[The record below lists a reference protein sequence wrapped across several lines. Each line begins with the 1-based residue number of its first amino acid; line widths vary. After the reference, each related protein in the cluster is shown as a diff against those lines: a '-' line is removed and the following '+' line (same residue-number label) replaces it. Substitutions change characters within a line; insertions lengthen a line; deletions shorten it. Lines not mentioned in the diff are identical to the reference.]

1 MCVNYFSI
9 KLGKLPFPRHC
20 INSVIEYVT
29 FWVWLLSLTIMYLRF
44 MSVIADNKGLF
55 FSLCYR
61 MDIPH
66 NLSIHSPAEGL
77 SRCFK
82 LLAVVNKT
90 AKIFAYQFCVY
101 ANFISQMINDAEHFF
116 VFNLPFLWLWW
127 SVCWN
132 SLSIFIG
139 LLYSCWALR
148 VLYVEYKSL
157 VTYVTCRS
165 FLIVFGLLFF
175 HLTVSSKEQNII
187 L

>member
-20 INSVIEYVT
+20 INSAIEYVT

-61 MDIPH
+61 IDIPH
-66 NLSIHSPAEGL
+66 NLSTHSPAEGL

-90 AKIFAYQFCVY
+90 AKIFAYQFFVY
-101 ANFISQMINDAEHFF
+101 ANFISQMINDAEHFLCLICHF
-116 VFNLPFLWLWW
+116 YDFDEVSVEIVCPFLLDCFIIVELWEFFMLNT
-127 SVCWN
+127 CP
-132 SLSIFIG
+132 LSHMWHVG
-139 LLYSCWALR
+139 L
-148 VLYVEYKSL
+148 
-157 VTYVTCRS
+157 
-165 FLIVFGLLFF
+165 
-175 HLTVSSKEQNII
+175 SS
-187 L
+187 